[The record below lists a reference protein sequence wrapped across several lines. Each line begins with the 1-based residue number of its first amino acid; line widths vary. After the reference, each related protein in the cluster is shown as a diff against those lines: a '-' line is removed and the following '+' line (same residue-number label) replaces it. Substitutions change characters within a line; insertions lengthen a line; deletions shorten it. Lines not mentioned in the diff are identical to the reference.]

1 MGCDLRVIA
10 LGYNILLIRPQVRDQ
25 GNNEFPGDFVP
36 EVRVVW
42 ASGAEGKDLFLV
54 MANSINYME
63 DFNTESDLSEFKEFV
78 KKQKGVTNYRL
89 YSDFG
94 DKSTHLAT
102 SISLKHFDKPLRKRI
117 MKTVSIKI
125 SILFSTPH

>member
-1 MGCDLRVIA
+1 M
-10 LGYNILLIRPQVRDQ
+10 RDQ

-89 YSDFG
+89 YSRFWRQVHPSSY
-94 DKSTHLAT
+94 KHLSEA
-102 SISLKHFDKPLRKRI
+102 F
-117 MKTVSIKI
+117 
-125 SILFSTPH
+125 